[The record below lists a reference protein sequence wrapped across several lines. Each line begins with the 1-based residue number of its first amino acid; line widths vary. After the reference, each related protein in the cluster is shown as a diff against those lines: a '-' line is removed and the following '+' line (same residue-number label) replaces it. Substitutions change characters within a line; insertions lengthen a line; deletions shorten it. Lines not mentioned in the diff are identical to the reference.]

1 MSLRE
6 HIHYLSMNEVEIEVK
21 KITRNN
27 NKQVK
32 EKHIRYL
39 YDQLNKQF
47 LIDYKD
53 AQEALIKRFQQKFTR
68 KQYSH
73 FLYFIFRCIGTP
85 VKLKCFE
92 IFLNYEHPFELK
104 HTQIEQD
111 QCSGVNQLVA
121 IFLDL
126 EVLIQ
131 QQNHQS
137 IMTVELGPKEL
148 VCSFSK
154 LWAVHYADNLLIF
167 LNTATS
173 FNFDVT
179 DYYESQCII
188 DLLVLLMKSI
198 TISYVRCLEISY
210 TFFISFFLIP
220 DNEIYKKYLYFIE
233 KLITITPKISQFFNN
248 TIINQYFTDL
258 PQIHSLPLEQLFE
271 WVKRRFDYG
280 LYISGEIK
288 TPIKNVTME
297 DYYKSIEPLS
307 FQINEEINFLKPFT
321 LLPTSRVSS
330 EITTP
335 KKGFFGSRSNS
346 RTRENSSL
354 SSSPQHSSP
363 LKVLKKERK
372 GLMQTSSIKESSSFN
387 Y

>member
-6 HIHYLSMNEVEIEVK
+6 HIYYLSLNETEIEVE

-32 EKHIRYL
+32 EKHIKYL
-39 YDQLNKQF
+39 YDHLNQQF

-53 AQEALIKRFQQKFTR
+53 TQEALTRRFQQKFTR

-104 HTQIEQD
+104 HSQIEQD
-111 QCSGVNQLVA
+111 QCSGINQLAA
-121 IFLDL
+121 IFLDS

-137 IMTVELGPKEL
+137 IMTVELGPQE
-148 VCSFSK
+148 VVSSFSK
-154 LWAVHYADNLLIF
+154 LWAVQYVESLLIF

-179 DYYESQCII
+179 DYYESECII
-188 DLLVLLMKSI
+188 DLLELLMKSI
-198 TISYVRCLEISY
+198 TISYLRCLEISY
-210 TFFISFFLIP
+210 TFFISFFLTP
-220 DNEIYKKYLYFIE
+220 DNEIYKKYLFFIE
-233 KLITITPKISQFFNN
+233 RLITITPKISQLFNN
-248 TIINQYFTDL
+248 TILNQYFIDL
-258 PQIHSLPLEQLFE
+258 PPIHSLPLEQLFE

-280 LYISGEIK
+280 LYVNGEIK

-297 DYYKSIEPLS
+297 DYYKFIEPLS
-307 FQINEEINFLKPFT
+307 FQINEEIKFLKPFT

-335 KKGFFGSRSNS
+335 KKGFFISRSNS
-346 RTRENSSL
+346 RTRESSSL
-354 SSSPQHSSP
+354 SSSPQRSSP
-363 LKVLKKERK
+363 LKVVKKERK
-372 GLMQTSSIKESSSFN
+372 GLIQSSGIKESSSFN
-387 Y
+387 N